1 MKPYLDILERVW
13 PLALGM
19 INNAVMQ
26 FVDRIYLAHDSM
38 ESLEAALPAGML
50 MWIFAGFFQAVVGYS
65 SVFIA
70 QYHGAGE
77 EANCRASTRAAFMLA
92 VVAGGLSLPLVSI
105 GGWFLSFSAPSAAV
119 LEREKSYFMIMML
132 GSFFVYAQ
140 TAAAAYFTGRGWTR
154 IVFWVNL
161 LGNVFN
167 VALDPFLILGWCGC
181 PKMGIAG
188 AAVATVASM
197 ALQWIVLEFALRR
210 DWAGAPKAHG
220 VRRIA
225 LRILRFGVP
234 AGCYTVLNLL
244 SFTIFVFV
252 TGGVG
257 ELDLAVSNA
266 CFTVNYLLIAPMEG
280 FALGAST
287 LVAQAI
293 GRGDA
298 NAAARDARRTVAL
311 GVGFVAIL
319 SLSVVVAAHP
329 ILALFESDA
338 LSVDAAAL
346 SRFHSLGFTLFT
358 LMAAWQLFD
367 AADVI
372 ISGAL
377 KGAGDTKFVMW
388 WMFVSSF
395 GIWLPGVFVVR
406 SLHNTMTALWL
417 TMIGYVVV
425 ICVGSFV
432 RWRHG
437 AWRRNKVV

>member
-1 MKPYLDILERVW
+1 MKPYLDILKLVW

-50 MWIFAGFFQAVVGYS
+50 MWIFAGFFQTVVGYS
-65 SVFIA
+65 SVFVA

-92 VVAGGLSLPLVSI
+92 VVAGVLSLPLVSI

-119 LEREKSYFMIMML
+119 LEREKSYFMITML
-132 GSFFVYAQ
+132 GAFFVYAQ
-140 TAAAAYFTGRGWTR
+140 TSAAAYFTGRGWTR

-167 VALDPFLILGWCGC
+167 VALDPFLIFGWCGC

-388 WMFVSSF
+388 WMSICAF
-395 GIWLPGVFVVR
+395 GLWMPLVWAVAKW
-406 SLHNTMTALWL
+406 HNTMTALWG
-417 TMIGYVVV
+417 TMVIYVVV
-425 ICVGSFV
+425 ICAGTLV
-432 RWRHG
+432 RWYNGGWKRI
-437 AWRRNKVV
+437 KLV